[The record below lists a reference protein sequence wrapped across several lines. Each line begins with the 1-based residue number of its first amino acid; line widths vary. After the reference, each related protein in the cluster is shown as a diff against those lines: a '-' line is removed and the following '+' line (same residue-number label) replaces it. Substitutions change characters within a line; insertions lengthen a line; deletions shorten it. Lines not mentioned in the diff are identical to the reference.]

1 MQLNFFWRTATLILL
16 VSCIIAGSA
25 AAQQYKIRQST
36 GMMGMNSESTVYVKG
51 MRKRTEPG
59 KTMGMQ
65 QPTTIEQCD
74 LQRTIKINDKKKLY
88 FIEPF
93 AKPNEE
99 VIDEDAPKTKP
110 VTPAKPATVTRPQ
123 KGGVIEMWYTITD
136 TGERKQMYG
145 FTARHIWTYQK
156 LKPSA
161 DACYLK
167 DSMIIK
173 TDGWYIDLPQFN
185 CPVHYDSYKQ
195 QQRLNELPKPDCQD
209 RYVNHRK
216 GKGKLGFPLMETR
229 TIIMGGAGM
238 SKEMG
243 EISTTINTVEF
254 SAARL
259 DSMLFEIPLGY
270 TETKNE
276 ADLQEKM
283 NVNDMMKEYMKQNN
297 PNGNMDNNI
306 NFPKTEG
313 DMAGLILVGVMPPT
327 GGDGQLQAETLQEL
341 LVTRF
346 TTGKMKGIAV
356 SSAEEAKSKNC
367 TYLLT
372 SDFAKMKQTSKVGG
386 LLKAIKNADPN
397 AATSFTIETNM
408 MLTTLMDNSV
418 RSKQHISDKF
428 EGKPDDAAGKALNR
442 GATTILND
450 IR

>member
-1 MQLNFFWRTATLILL
+1 MQRNIFWRTAILLLL
-16 VSCIIAGSA
+16 VSSFIPDLAS
-25 AAQQYKIRQST
+25 AQQYKIRQSS
-36 GMMGMNSESTVYVKG
+36 GMMGMNSEPTIYVKG

-93 AKPNEE
+93 DKPNEE

-110 VTPAKPATVTRPQ
+110 APKPVASTKPQ
-123 KGGVIEMWYTITD
+123 KGGMIEMWYTITD

-156 LKPSA
+156 MKPSA
-161 DACYLK
+161 DACYMK

-185 CPVHYDSYKQ
+185 CPVHYNSYRPQ
-195 QQRLNELPKPDCQD
+195 QPGERPKPDCQD
-209 RYVNHRK
+209 RYVNHRR
-216 GKGKLGFPLMETR
+216 GKGKLGFPLTETR
-229 TIIMGGAGM
+229 TIIMGGANPQM
-238 SKEMG
+238 SEF
-243 EISTTINTVEF
+243 TTKVETIEF
-254 SAARL
+254 SAAKL
-259 DSMLFEIPLGY
+259 DSMLFEIPPGY

-283 NVNDMMKEYMKQNN
+283 DVNEMMKEYMNKNN
-297 PNGNMDNNI
+297 PNAGMENLPANPMDVV
-306 NFPKTEG
+306 K
-313 DMAGLILVGVMPPT
+313 AGMVLVGVMPPT
-327 GGDGQLQAETLQEL
+327 GGDGQLQAETFQQQ

-346 TTGKMKGIAV
+346 STGNMKGIAV
-356 SSAEEAKSKNC
+356 SSADEAKAKNC

-372 SDFAKMKQTSKVGG
+372 SDFTKMKQASKVGG

-397 AATSFTIETNM
+397 AATSFNIEMNM
-408 MLTTLMDNSV
+408 VLTTLKDNSV
-418 RSKQHISDKF
+418 RSKQNISDKF
-428 EGKPDDAAGKALNR
+428 EGKPDDAAGKALDR
-442 GATTILND
+442 GAANILDD